1 MPISARIACLIV
13 VLGCLQA
20 CVGGRQPGTDAR
32 HSADLVFKNGDLYT
46 VDGVRSWAD
55 AVAISGDRIVYVGS
69 DAGVDAFIDSGTRV
83 VDLNGKMMLPGF
95 QDAHIHPPWG
105 GVAYERCPL
114 FDYTTR
120 EAVLA
125 AIRDCV
131 AADPEAPYVRGE
143 GWTVT
148 LFEDGIP
155 HKQMLDD
162 IEPARPLYF
171 QSSDGHSLW
180 VNSKAL
186 EVMGVTRET
195 PDPKGGRIDRDEE
208 TGEPIGVFQ
217 DDAAIQMAWSKTPYT
232 DEEIERGL
240 RYSTRYLNSLGITSV
255 QDAIVKVEG
264 NDPYSSLKAYRRVNE
279 SGDLTLRSVLA
290 LFWDVNKGREQV
302 AGLIEARDE
311 YSRGVV
317 RASSVKI
324 WLDGVLEIGTAA
336 LLEPYLDGG
345 NTAPYIDQE
354 DLNYAIAEL
363 DQAGFQVHVH
373 GIGDAATRYALNAF
387 EYTRKKN
394 GVRDAR
400 HHICHLQLIDPA
412 DLPRFR
418 ELDVIANF
426 QPLWAIPDDYITE
439 LTIPRIGPER
449 SRWLYPIGSV
459 LKAGGMIAFGS
470 DWYVTT
476 ANPFP
481 QIETAVTRQDA
492 NGEVEGVLEPSERI
506 GLHDAIAAFTIN
518 AAFVN
523 FQDDTTGSIEVGKLA
538 DLIVIDRNL
547 FSIEPEEIS
556 EAKVEL
562 TLFGGRV
569 VHGDLNA
576 LSQ

>member
-1 MPISARIACLIV
+1 M
-13 VLGCLQA
+13 
-20 CVGGRQPGTDAR
+20 GGQSPDTDIRQ
-32 HSADLVFKNGDLYT
+32 SADLVFKNGDVYT

-55 AVAISGDRIVYVGS
+55 AVAVRGDRIVYVGP
-69 DAGVDAFIDSGTRV
+69 DAGAGAFIGPDTRV
-83 VDLNGKMMLPGF
+83 IDLNGKMMLPGF
-95 QDAHIHPPWG
+95 QDAHVHPPWG
-105 GVAYERCPL
+105 GVAYEGCPL
-114 FDYTTR
+114 FHYT
-120 EAVLA
+120 VLKGVLT
-125 AIRDCV
+125 AIRSC
-131 AADPEAPYVRGE
+131 AEADPESPYVRGE

-155 HKQMLDD
+155 HKRLLDD
-162 IEPARPLYF
+162 IEPTRPVYF

-195 PDPKGGRIDRDEE
+195 PDPHGGRIERDEE

-217 DDAAIQMAWSKTPYT
+217 DDSAIQMAWENTPYT
-232 DEEIERGL
+232 ESEIEQGL
-240 RYSTRYLNSLGITSV
+240 RYSAKYLNSLGITSV

-264 NDPYSSLKAYRRVNE
+264 NDPYSSLEAYRRVNE

-290 LFWDVNKGREQV
+290 LFWDVNKGNEQIAEFIRV
-302 AGLIEARDE
+302 RDE
-311 YSRGVV
+311 HSRGIV
-317 RASSVKI
+317 RASSIKI
-324 WLDGVLEIGTAA
+324 WLDGVMETKTAA

-345 NTAPYIDQE
+345 NTAPYLDQE
-354 DLNYAIAEL
+354 DLNLAIAEL
-363 DQAGFQVHVH
+363 DREGFQVHVH

-387 EYTRKKN
+387 EYARKKN
-394 GVRDAR
+394 GVRDSR
-400 HHICHLQLIDPA
+400 HHICHLQLVDPS
-412 DLPRFR
+412 DIPRFR
-418 ELDVIANF
+418 ELDVVANF
-426 QPLWAIPDDYITE
+426 QPLWALPDAYITE
-439 LTIPRIGPER
+439 LTVPHLGPER

-459 LKAGGMIAFGS
+459 LKAGGMIVFGS

-476 ANPFP
+476 PNPFP

-492 NGEVEGVLEPSERI
+492 YGEVEGVLEPSEKI

-523 FQDDTTGSIEVGKLA
+523 SQDDTTGSIEVGKLA

-547 FSIEPEEIS
+547 FSIDPQEIS

-569 VHGDLNA
+569 VHGDLGGMTH
-576 LSQ
+576 